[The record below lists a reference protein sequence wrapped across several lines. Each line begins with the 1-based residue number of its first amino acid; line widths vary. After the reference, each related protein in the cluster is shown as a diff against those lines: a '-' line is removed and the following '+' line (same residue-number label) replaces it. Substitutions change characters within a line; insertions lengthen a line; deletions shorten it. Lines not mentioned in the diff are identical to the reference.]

1 MTSTAFQRMAT
12 PEGEVAT
19 AKACQQS
26 KTPLV
31 LSSWATSSNEQVGAA
46 APDCVKVY

>member
-12 PEGEVAT
+12 PEGEIAT